1 MAYFFSG
8 TGRTWPGLSRVF
20 TALRNIPAWRAVVFL
35 CLAWLCLPFWY
46 GAATANPTAAPM
58 LPPALTAPSMPLLPS
73 LRYFIDDTGT
83 MDVEEV
89 AAQANAQSFQP
100 LVLKALPRETGV
112 MWLRFTLAPL
122 PEGARPGTVLLDLGP
137 SVPGEPVLYEPF
149 VNPMSEAIEWRETLP
164 SQRNVLL
171 LPEAVAEPLTCYI
184 RLDGLPGLWFAPMLR
199 TPQDAASNW
208 GSLSS
213 TAAMLALAVVMLLCL
228 LRGLSE
234 KGQWR
239 VWTALYVAVA
249 LAQALMGM
257 PAYGSGHVTF
267 KEAAAVLAPGV
278 ALMLLPHVGRHL
290 IRAKSRS
297 RILDIQFLLLS
308 LPGAVLALLPLLP
321 GFGWLIRYLDLW
333 PLGTLIFV
341 PSALGAAIMGLGGAR
356 RFLLG
361 CLLPPLFVAGGVL
374 GLDSGFAAN
383 LLASAPLWGTALSA
397 LLIAATGAPR
407 DMALDR
413 ENPAAVAA
421 EGAEP
426 RMEDGAITL
435 EQPLDDP
442 NLRLVPPLGVP
453 EPSATATKDAGHIH
467 APTRAQGPDPQ
478 FSPGVLEDAL
488 RLPLDRLMR
497 EGAAL
502 GHCALPPAVRQYA
515 ENMLGAAR
523 EMAQIISNPEQ
534 LHQEKHSGEA
544 QGPFNLQH
552 LMREAHDIVAPAA
565 ESAGIGLAWYMP
577 PHLGHM
583 YEGEAKALSQTLCLL
598 LESAVRATRHGAVHF
613 SVRRVPESA
622 DAGHLLFTVTDT
634 GSGIPPQDRSSL
646 ALTRAWELAGAHHGF
661 LGVEC
666 SPHGA
671 TIAFTL
677 HLKYLEQAEDEEA
690 VTPRPH
696 VIIAAENATDR
707 QSLARLLTGLPCRS
721 SEARDLNEALQLSKA
736 HPALLLVVQAPP
748 SDSVVADA
756 LRRFLDDAL
765 AAGLPFCRALA
776 ITRDDSQWDALA
788 DAGFTHALLEPV
800 DSEAFC
806 RTVRDALEQAAAE
819 ATACAGAQDARQPET
834 APAEDPCSPPRQH
847 EDASGSQPSAASG
860 RPPLPDLFG
869 SEAGRDKSSPLKIP
883 DLTALPDLL
892 SFAESLRAAPGNE
905 GGAAAPGTGKAPG
918 GLFSHLPRSG
928 SPLSDMPELQ
938 MPGTERTSG
947 ASASRPASGRHK
959 DGKSPSAAAV
969 PAPGLFVNPY
979 APDDLIMTTAAP
991 GESDPAS
998 EPGPES
1004 GPESG
1009 ATAGSAC
1016 PAATPE
1022 AMPDIL
1028 HGSAHG
1034 SAAQSGQNAMHAEFT
1049 SAAGFEGPIWAE
1061 EEAVP
1066 EQPLAD
1072 RRAEEITEK
1081 TLPAQ
1086 AEHADAFSVAERPA
1100 AAEEALKSA
1109 SSDARPATL
1118 SDDAALPEAAL
1129 SVETTPRECGS
1140 EETDSE
1146 APESEVFKP
1155 ETLAQDSQASPLE
1168 EKAPETVETP
1178 AQAEDA
1184 PPLAAENVP
1193 EQDADAIPQEAA
1205 PEQAVQE
1212 KSTPAGE
1219 QPVTPDPALASASA
1233 PPAASEPQTEPSLQ
1247 PQRVRPAKQPLRLA
1261 VHATAPKPVAAARV
1275 GFSPVSPKESA
1286 SVSEAY
1292 TSPSLSAPGEWVGE
1306 PVPVGTPLPSQG
1318 ASEELGA
1325 QAAPSKQFQASKPP
1339 AMPAA
1344 KPAPKERTRPRLGF
1358 TARNAKTA
1366 SPADQVA
1373 QPRDIYTSPSLS
1385 TPGEWVGEPV
1395 PVSQKST
1402 TAADKISQPE
1412 SRQAQA
1418 AQPRKIVQAALTAPT
1433 ARPVASPA
1441 PENPAPVAPGMPHRP
1456 SSPDQGHNPLGGS
1469 FMDFIAGTAD
1479 AASGNAAAPRQS
1491 SDLALHPA
1499 QPQEAAPAPVTARA
1513 EPLPDLFGPVADSG
1527 PQAGPAAQ
1535 AEVQAGTRAASR
1547 PAETAFAAKGGQS
1560 EQQNRSLDYPQSGP
1574 DETILHLVARL
1585 DAAME
1590 DAQQAFASRRPSLVG
1605 EAAGHIASESDAYG
1619 LRVLARMA
1627 RCVERAAKANDMNAL
1642 KDLLPELAVAVE
1654 RNRIALSPRR

>member
-1 MAYFFSG
+1 MAYFSSG
-8 TGRTWPGLSRVF
+8 TSHPRPGLARVF
-20 TALRNIPAWRAVVFL
+20 TALRNIPAWRAAFFL

-137 SVPGEPVLYEPF
+137 SVPGEPALYEPF
-149 VNPMSEAIEWRETLP
+149 VSPVSEAIEWRETLP

-171 LPEAVAEPLTCYI
+171 LPEAVAEPQTCYI

-407 DMALDR
+407 DMAPDR
-413 ENPAAVAA
+413 EHRATGAA

-453 EPSATATKDAGHIH
+453 EPSATATKDAAGHIH
-467 APTRAQGPDPQ
+467 ATATAQGPDQ
-478 FSPGVLEDAL
+478 ELLPGVLEDAL

-515 ENMLGAAR
+515 ENMLDAAR

-534 LHQEKHSGEA
+534 LHQENHSGGA
-544 QGPFNLQH
+544 RGPFNLQH

-634 GSGIPPQDRSSL
+634 GSGMPPQDRSSL
-646 ALTRAWELAGAHHGF
+646 ALTRAWELAGAHQGF

-677 HLKYLEQAEDEEA
+677 HLKYLEQAEAEEA
-690 VTPRPH
+690 VTPHPH
-696 VIIAAENATDR
+696 VIIAAENAVDR
-707 QSLARLLTGLPCRS
+707 QSLARLLIGLPCRS
-721 SEARDLNEALQLSKA
+721 SEARDLNEALQLSKE

-748 SDSVVADA
+748 SGSVVADA

-765 AAGLPFCRALA
+765 AAGLPFCHTLA

-819 ATACAGAQDARQPET
+819 AAVGDGVQDARQSET
-834 APAEDPCSPPRQH
+834 APAEGGAVTSSPHEH
-847 EDASGSQPSAASG
+847 EDACGSRWSAASG

-869 SEAGRDKSSPLKIP
+869 QEAGRDKSSPLKIP

-892 SFAESLRAAPGNE
+892 SFAESLRTAPE
-905 GGAAAPGTGKAPG
+905 DEDGAAASGAGKASG
-918 GLFSHLPRSG
+918 GLFSHLPHTG

-938 MPGTERTSG
+938 MPGTEGTS
-947 ASASRPASGRHK
+947 SASVTKPASRRRK
-959 DGKSPSAAAV
+959 DGKPRSVPAA

-979 APDDLIMTTAAP
+979 APDDLIMPTAAP
-991 GESDPAS
+991 GAVQSDPVP
-998 EPGPES
+998 ENGPEPS
-1004 GPESG
+1004 G
-1009 ATAGSAC
+1009 TAQDAELDSVPNAS
-1016 PAATPE
+1016 
-1022 AMPDIL
+1022 PDIL
-1028 HGSAHG
+1028 YEHAHG
-1034 SAAQSGQNAMHAEFT
+1034 SAAQSGQNAMQAEFT
-1049 SAAGFEGPIWAE
+1049 SAAGFEGPIWAG

-1066 EQPLAD
+1066 EQTPAD
-1072 RRAEEITEK
+1072 RPAEKIPEK
-1081 TLPAQ
+1081 TL
-1086 AEHADAFSVAERPA
+1086 AEHAEDAGALTVAESPA
-1100 AAEEALKSA
+1100 AAEETLEST
-1109 SSDARPATL
+1109 SSDAPPAAL
-1118 SDDAALPEAAL
+1118 SNDAALPEAAL
-1129 SVETTPRECGS
+1129 SVETTSQESGS
-1140 EETDSE
+1140 EEMNSE
-1146 APESEVFKP
+1146 APEPEVFEP
-1155 ETLAQDSQASPLE
+1155 ETPARDSQASPHE

-1178 AQAEDA
+1178 AQVEDA
-1184 PPLAAENVP
+1184 PPLAAEDML
-1193 EQDADAIPQEAA
+1193 EQEEEATPQETT

-1212 KSTPAGE
+1212 RATPAGE

-1247 PQRVRPAKQPLRLA
+1247 PQRVRPAKPLRFA
-1261 VHATAPKPVAAARV
+1261 VHPAAPKPVAAARV

-1286 SVSEAY
+1286 SVSDAY
-1292 TSPSLSAPGEWVGE
+1292 TSPSLSTPGEWVGE
-1306 PVPVGTPLPSQG
+1306 PVPVGTPLPSRS

-1325 QAAPSKQFQASKPP
+1325 QAAPPKQSQAAQPA
-1339 AMPAA
+1339 AMPTPA
-1344 KPAPKERTRPRLGF
+1344 KEHQRPRLGLGF
-1358 TARNAKTA
+1358 SARNAKSA
-1366 SPADQVA
+1366 SPADQAA

-1395 PVSQKST
+1395 PVSKKNAN
-1402 TAADKISQPE
+1402 AAGNISGAE
-1412 SRQAQA
+1412 SRQPQA
-1418 AQPRKIVQAALTAPT
+1418 PQPRKIVQAVLTEPA
-1433 ARPVASPA
+1433 ARAVASPA
-1441 PENPAPVAPGMPHRP
+1441 PEKPAPVAPGMPHRP
-1456 SSPDQGHNPLGGS
+1456 SSPDQGRSPLGGS

-1479 AASGNAAAPRQS
+1479 MEADSVPAPRQL
-1491 SDLALHPA
+1491 SDLESHRPE
-1499 QPQEAAPAPVTARA
+1499 PEEAAPATARA

-1527 PQAGPAAQ
+1527 PQARPASQ
-1535 AEVQAGTRAASR
+1535 PEVEAGTRAASP
-1547 PAETAFAAKGGQS
+1547 PAEAAFAAAARQS
-1560 EQQNRSLDYPQSGP
+1560 EQQSRPPDSPQSGP
-1574 DETILHLVARL
+1574 DETIPHLVARL

-1590 DAQQAFASRRPSLVG
+1590 DAQQGFTARRPSLVG
-1605 EAAGHIASESDAYG
+1605 EAAARIASESDAYG
-1619 LRVLARMA
+1619 FRVLARMA